1 MASRPDLK
9 LIGATLHARLVA
21 GSSLTVTSEI
31 AEVFTPILCKSLY
44 REFFNI
50 GDLNMIDTAVTDA
63 LVGYFAHPERYEPTR
78 SSLFTYLR
86 LRAGSNL
93 LNLLSSEQRH
103 HAPKDSVEVE
113 APDTVYEEGADNL
126 EEALIKRELNERV
139 MGQLRTILPN
149 ELDQELASL
158 MIDGV
163 RETQYYAEKLGI
175 LNLPEEEKAQIVK
188 RNKDRIKRALQRK
201 YKREDRGHVV

>member
-1 MASRPDLK
+1 MSSQLNLK

-44 REFFNI
+44 RQFFNI

-63 LVGYFAHPERYEPTR
+63 LVGYFAHPERYEATR

-103 HAPKDSVEVE
+103 HA
-113 APDTVYEEGADNL
+113 
-126 EEALIKRELNERV
+126 
-139 MGQLRTILPN
+139 
-149 ELDQELASL
+149 
-158 MIDGV
+158 
-163 RETQYYAEKLGI
+163 
-175 LNLPEEEKAQIVK
+175 
-188 RNKDRIKRALQRK
+188 
-201 YKREDRGHVV
+201 

>member
-1 MASRPDLK
+1 MSSTLNLK
-9 LIGATLHARLVA
+9 LIGAKLHERLVA

-31 AEVFTPILCKSLY
+31 AELFTPILCKSLY
-44 REFFNI
+44 RQFFNI
-50 GDLNMIDTAVTDA
+50 GDLNLIDTAVTDV
-63 LVGYFAHPERYEPTR
+63 LVGYFAHPERYDPTR

-86 LRAGSNL
+86 LRAGSNV
-93 LNLLSSEQRH
+93 LNLLRSEQRH
-103 HAPKDSVEVE
+103 RNPKDFVEVE
-113 APDTVYEEGADNL
+113 APEQVYEEGADNL
-126 EEALIKRELNERV
+126 EEVIIKRELNERV

-175 LNLPEEEKAQIVK
+175 LDLPEGEKAQIVK
-188 RNKDRIKRALQRK
+188 RNKDQIKLALQRK
-201 YKREDRGHVV
+201 YKREDHGNEV